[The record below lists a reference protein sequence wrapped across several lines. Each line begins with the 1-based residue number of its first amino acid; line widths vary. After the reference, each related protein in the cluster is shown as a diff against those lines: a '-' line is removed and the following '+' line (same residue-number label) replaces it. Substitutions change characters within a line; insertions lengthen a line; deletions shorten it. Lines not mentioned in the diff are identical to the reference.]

1 MVSNINYLISK
12 LNNSQLIK
20 VNQFINQLLSLENKH
35 SSSITS
41 CPYCHSKEYHKHGYD
56 SQKHQRYK
64 CKCGKTFSSSTYS
77 FFYHSKISSD
87 IWLKFIDL
95 EITGITLKEIS
106 YYLGLDVHT
115 CFNMRHKL
123 YSACSLYLDNKTSFI
138 GSTELDSSYTKINL
152 KGTKRNKMPRIS
164 KKEGEVVNILEYQD
178 TNYVFW

>member
-1 MVSNINYLISK
+1 M
-12 LNNSQLIK
+12 
-20 VNQFINQLLSLENKH
+20 
-35 SSSITS
+35 
-41 CPYCHSKEYHKHGYD
+41 
-56 SQKHQRYK
+56 
-64 CKCGKTFSSSTYS
+64 
-77 FFYHSKISSD
+77 
-87 IWLKFIDL
+87 KFIDL

-123 YSACSLYLDNKTSFI
+123 YSACSLYLDNKTGFI

-164 KKEGEVVNILEYQD
+164 KKEGEVVNIPEYQD